1 MSKYEYKVLGAPT
14 KHENSYTG
22 MDLDAWEKKLN
33 KLGHQGWKI
42 VGTGGSGSGSEYFHS
57 ENGWVILMREK

>member
-14 KHENSYTG
+14 QHQNSSTW

-33 KLGHQGWKI
+33 ELGDEGWKI
-42 VGTGGSGSGSEYFHS
+42 VGTGGSGAGSEYGQS
-57 ENGWVILMREK
+57 QNGWVILMREK